1 MKKDYKIAVA
11 GTGYVGLSIATLLS
25 SNIRWLLWIS
35 SRRRWTWI
43 NNRKSPIQDDYIE
56 KYLAEKELNLT
67 ATLDAKVT
75 YSDVDFVVIAAPT
88 NVYLKLSVAAWWS
101 TVAYKT
107 HAKYPYCEPVLLQSK
122 VRTWYLHFSE
132 ELEVEVESVEKPKIY
147 FSGKVYCRQ
156 EMDMIPA
163 FSGELEVVRGRW
175 LFVLQQKRDMNLYSF
190 NKVSWY

>member
-1 MKKDYKIAVA
+1 MRMEWKNHLMKFVCHSKQQNFKNHSIKYTKCTKNYVA
-11 GTGYVGLSIATLLS
+11 A
-25 SNIRWLLWIS
+25 SN
-35 SRRRWTWI
+35 
-43 NNRKSPIQDDYIE
+43 
-56 KYLAEKELNLT
+56 
-67 ATLDAKVT
+67 
-75 YSDVDFVVIAAPT
+75 

-122 VRTWYLHFSE
+122 RRTWYLHFSG

-175 LFVLQQKRDMNLYSF
+175 LFMLQQEQDMNLYSF
-190 NKVSWY
+190 NKVSWFTGYDNKGQHFEKWRSATASFDNKT